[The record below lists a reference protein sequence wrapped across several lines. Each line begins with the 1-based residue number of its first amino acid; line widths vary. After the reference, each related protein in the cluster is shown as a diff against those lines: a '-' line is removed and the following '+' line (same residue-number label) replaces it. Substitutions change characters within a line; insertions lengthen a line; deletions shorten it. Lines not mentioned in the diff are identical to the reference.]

1 MRNFKLS
8 LFNKLL
14 GFLLLCL
21 VCSGAVAVV
30 LIRGQMTDL
39 AYEQM
44 RMLFESDLRNIR
56 AFLRAKA
63 DGVLA
68 VARDLGKDEL
78 LKTGLELAVFD
89 QVKTLAEYHKTT
101 LGLSEVLVINAQKR
115 LVSRGDARRDT
126 LDANVDAALADKG
139 FGAIEFG
146 GLYQMFGQTTLLT
159 PDGKLLARV
168 VVMQPLSSAFFQEL
182 KAVLGKDAIV
192 FAGDR
197 EVGSTFAEAPGPLQ
211 PTPVAP
217 GLFTAF
223 RGQFIGTE
231 RDLGDVL
238 GDAAWRV
245 VILQTAAPLARSLR
259 RVQWGSVLFVLLF
272 ISLIALGLG
281 LFFAANIRKPMRAIQ
296 QGMAVIT
303 QGNLETRIHLGRRDE
318 WRLIEEALNLMA
330 MHLGGLIAQVQRAG
344 IQVTTSATQLAAS
357 GKQLESTVTEQVA
370 STNQVVA
377 TTEEIAATSQELA
390 QTMQGIAG
398 VADETTTAA
407 ASSHAGLARMETTM
421 QQMEGATRTIA
432 ERLTAIQQRAHD
444 ITSVVTTIT
453 KVADQTNL
461 LSLNAAIEA
470 EKAGEYGRGF
480 AVVAREIRRLADQ
493 TAVATLD
500 IERIVNEMRASVS
513 AGVAGM
519 EQFAHEVQQGV
530 EQVRVVGTQLGEII
544 ARVQALTPRFDTVN
558 QGMQAQ
564 AEGAQQISAATV
576 QLREAAQQTA
586 TSLQESTRAIAQLNL
601 AAQGLH
607 DEIARFNGQA

>member
-1 MRNFKLS
+1 MRAVTPLTHTS
-8 LFNKLL
+8 TPPWPTRRL
-14 GFLLLCL
+14 GPSS
-21 VCSGAVAVV
+21 SGAFIQ
-30 LIRGQMTDL
+30 L
-39 AYEQM
+39 
-44 RMLFESDLRNIR
+44 
-56 AFLRAKA
+56 
-63 DGVLA
+63 
-68 VARDLGKDEL
+68 
-78 LKTGLELAVFD
+78 
-89 QVKTLAEYHKTT
+89 
-101 LGLSEVLVINAQKR
+101 
-115 LVSRGDARRDT
+115 
-126 LDANVDAALADKG
+126 
-139 FGAIEFG
+139 
-146 GLYQMFGQTTLLT
+146 FGQSTLST
-159 PDGKLLARV
+159 PDGKRLARV
-168 VVMQPLSSAFFQEL
+168 VVMQPLAPAFFQEL

-197 EVGSTFAEAPGPLQ
+197 EVGSTFAESPGPLQ
-211 PTPVAP
+211 PTAVAP
-217 GLFTAF
+217 GLFRAL

-238 GDAAWRV
+238 GDAGWRV
-245 VILQTAAPLARSLR
+245 VILETAAPLVRSLR
-259 RVQWGSVLFVLLF
+259 RLQWGSVLFVLLF
-272 ISLIALGLG
+272 ICLIALVLG
-281 LFFAANIRKPMRAIQ
+281 LFFVANIRKPLRAIQ
-296 QGMAVIT
+296 QGITAIT

-330 MHLGGLIAQVQRAG
+330 SHLGGLITQVQRAG

-377 TTEEIAATSQELA
+377 TTAEIAATSQELA

-407 ASSHAGLARMETTM
+407 ASSHAGLARMESTM
-421 QQMEGATRTIA
+421 QQMEAATRTIA
-432 ERLTAIQQRAHD
+432 EKLTAIQERAHD
-444 ITSVVTTIT
+444 ITTVVTTIT

-493 TAVATLD
+493 TAVATLA

-530 EQVRVVGTQLGEII
+530 EQVRAVGTQLGQII
-544 ARVQALTPRFDTVN
+544 DQVQALTPRFDTVN
-558 QGMQAQ
+558 AGMQAQ
-564 AEGAQQISAATV
+564 AEGAQQINAAME
-576 QLREAAQQTA
+576 QLREAVQQTA
-586 TSLQESTRAIAQLNL
+586 TSLHESTRAIAQLNL